1 MPPTSAP
8 SILIVEDEGIVAL
21 DLQESLIRMGYD
33 PYAIAASADEAIAC
47 VAERCPD
54 LVLMDIRIRGD
65 RDGIEAAAVLRE
77 RFLVPVLFL
86 TAHAD
91 DATVAR
97 AKATTPHG
105 YLLKPVR
112 AAELR
117 SAIEV
122 ALYRHEVE
130 KRLHERE
137 RWFSTTLRSIG
148 DAVIT
153 VDLAGKVTFMN
164 QVAERLTGVAL
175 EQALGKPAGDV
186 IRLDHRDSD
195 RDATPLDRA
204 LRQRETVELAEAALV
219 GSGADNRIVADSAAP
234 VIDKGQLLGAVMVF
248 RDVTEQKQLEQRLEL
263 ADRLASLG
271 TMAAGVAH
279 EVNNPLAVVVGHA
292 SQLARQTTDMLR
304 RLDTK
309 TATLEETRE
318 LLEEVLEAQAEVQS
332 AATRIQRIVADLK
345 AFSRPVA
352 EAAGTANIA
361 RAIEWARRATAS
373 DVAPRAK
380 LEIHQD
386 DLELYAS
393 IDELRLGQVLVNLLT
408 NAAHAIPAGNPAAH
422 AITIAVSRRADG
434 YIDLAVT
441 DTGCGIDDTV
451 RERMFEPF
459 FTTKAL
465 GVGTGLGLS
474 ICHGIVKH
482 AGGDI
487 EVESEPGRGSTF
499 RVVLAPASRQPTPR
513 PPSRPEPLRGRILV
527 VDDELPLLR
536 LTKRMLHRHEV
547 HCVDS
552 ATEALARLNARERFD
567 VIICDVMMPGM
578 TGIQLYETLL
588 ERAPAE
594 AARMLF
600 ISGGT
605 VGKADDF
612 RRAVSNR
619 FLDKPFTAD
628 VIEEAVQSLLR
639 RYA

>member
-1 MPPTSAP
+1 MPLPHSP
-8 SILIVEDEGIVAL
+8 SILVVEDESIVAL
-21 DLQESLIRMGYD
+21 DLQESLRAMGYD
-33 PYAIAASADEAIAC
+33 PYAVAASADEAIAC
-47 VAERCPD
+47 VTERCPD

-65 RDGIEAAAVLRE
+65 RDGIETAAMLRE

-130 KRLHERE
+130 KRLRERE

-164 QVAERLTGVAL
+164 QVAERLTGVTL
-175 EQALGKPAGDV
+175 DQALGKPAGDV
-186 IRLDHRDSD
+186 IRLDHGESGHDT
-195 RDATPLDRA
+195 TPLDRA
-204 LRQRETVELAEAALV
+204 LLHRETVELVEAALV
-219 GSGADNRIVADSAAP
+219 GGGTDTRIIADSAAP

-248 RDVTEQKQLEQRLEL
+248 RDVTEQKQLQQRLEL

-279 EVNNPLAVVVGHA
+279 EVNNPLAVVMGHA
-292 SQLARQTTDMLR
+292 SHLAEEATDMLR
-304 RLDTK
+304 RLDAK
-309 TATLEETRE
+309 TATPEQTRE
-318 LLEEVLEAQAEVQS
+318 LLAEVLEAQAEVQS

-345 AFSRPVA
+345 AFSRPGP

-361 RAIEWARRATAS
+361 RAIEWARRATVL
-373 DVAPRAK
+373 DVAPRATM
-380 LEIHQD
+380 EIHQD
-386 DLELYAS
+386 DIELYAS
-393 IDELRLGQVLVNLLT
+393 IDELRLGQVMVNLLT
-408 NAAHAIPAGNPAAH
+408 NAAHAVPPGNPAGNT
-422 AITIAVSRRADG
+422 ITVDVSRREDG
-434 YIDLAVT
+434 YICIAVA
-441 DTGCGIDDTV
+441 DSGTGISETV
-451 RERMFEPF
+451 LQRMFEPF

-487 EVESEPGRGSTF
+487 EVESELGRGSTF
-499 RVVLAPASRQPTPR
+499 RVVLAPANRQRTPL
-513 PPSRPEPLRGRILV
+513 PPGRPELRRGRLLV

-536 LTKRMLHRHEV
+536 LMKRVLHRHEV
-547 HCVDS
+547 ECVTN
-552 ATEALARLNARERFD
+552 AAEALALLNARQRFD
-567 VIICDVMMPGM
+567 VIICDIMMPGM
-578 TGIQLYETLL
+578 TGIELYETLL
-588 ERAPAE
+588 ERAPTE
-594 AARMLF
+594 AARMIF

-605 VGKADDF
+605 VGKTDDF
-612 RRAVSNR
+612 RRAVPNR
-619 FLDKPFTAD
+619 FVDKPFTAD
-628 VIEEAVQSLLR
+628 VIEEAVQSVLR